1 MASSCLFGTIDSS
14 YVFSTNVWIS
24 SARKKDFHRSPAQV
38 LDVCESVVA
47 VALASCEK
55 PVRRFGFSWISCRA
69 QSPRGL
75 SVRAAF
81 TGMWD
86 AILPSHHVYGSPR
99 WCLRDL
105 DFLDTPRDLQP
116 VRALRS
122 YGARKSNLQETGF
135 EGVRSRIV
143 IACVTWTEKLMAY
156 VHSKLF
162 NSRSASTCTNRYNKT
177 LWLRHLT
184 VWKSARES

>member
-38 LDVCESVVA
+38 LDVCGSVVA

-86 AILPSHHVYGSPR
+86 AVLPAHHVNGSPR
-99 WCLRDL
+99 GPCIRAGLQGTGSVGACGTWISSTLHVICSPCGLCARTGLESLRRL
-105 DFLDTPRDLQP
+105 NACGTWMQP
-116 VRALRS
+116 NHVLCKSRTGIYRRRALKA
-122 YGARKSNLQETGF
+122 YG
-135 EGVRSRIV
+135 V
-143 IACVTWTEKLMAY
+143 
-156 VHSKLF
+156 
-162 NSRSASTCTNRYNKT
+162 ASS
-177 LWLRHLT
+177 LL
-184 VWKSARES
+184 V